1 MNISVF
7 KSLYKSDDVP
17 FEVDVLKVLARI
29 KNGTSKD
36 KILKIRKMK
45 DCEEKKNLKNSLLSI
60 LFNGTFSA
68 RNDNS
73 LIEHSGLC
81 ILDFDKY
88 ESEEKQNQEREKL
101 MKCQFVFSVF
111 ESPSGNGLKALIRI
125 PQCDKE
131 THKRYFKSFGEYINS
146 DYFDFKNSNL
156 SRVCFESYDPN
167 LYINENAIVWDKLTE
182 EEGHSVF
189 ERNPILPLTDEDEII
204 RRLLKW
210 WDNKFGFKT
219 GDRNNNLFILAN
231 ALCEYGISQDY
242 AFNYVLANVIYGD
255 FSENEL
261 LTLFKSAYKR
271 ATFNSKYFED
281 INKID
286 RIKSNLSK
294 GISKKDIANLLKI
307 DETIIDEVK
316 EINDDDDFWTKFEDK
331 KGNITIKI
339 DSLKYKYWL
348 ERKGFKKYYPESAT
362 NPTFV
367 HIKSNKVTQ
376 SSVDIIKDIVLKF
389 LLDRNEIE
397 VFNFCS
403 KSAQLFSD
411 YYLTMLES
419 IDLKMIKDSRNEA
432 FIPFQ
437 NGVVKITKN
446 KVDLIDFIDVD
457 GYIWENQIIN
467 RDFVKSDDIENDFKN
482 MVEKVS
488 ADDSKRINALEHT
501 LGYLIHSFKDKTD
514 QKAIII
520 NDQEIDD
527 NPNGGSG
534 KSLMISALSNFKK
547 VVKIDGKSFDSKK
560 GDFVYQRVTLDTQIL
575 AFDDVKKNFDFEQ
588 LFSIIT
594 EGIAIN
600 RKNKDEVFIPFERS
614 PKIIITT
621 NYVINGS
628 GTSHDRRRHEIEF
641 FQYFNGKRNPLT
653 EYGRLLFDSWESSD
667 WIKFDNYMISNL
679 QKFLKNGL
687 VESVSINADIKRLI
701 QSTNKDFYDWV
712 IDGNLPENVRV
723 YNTEIMAKFTNE
735 YKNYNLMNSK
745 TFLKWIHEYCKFND
759 YEIVKDK
766 DHIGRFFQINTNN
779 KEQDEEIPF

>member
-17 FEVDVLKVLARI
+17 FEVDVFKIFDRI

-45 DCEEKKNLKNSLLSI
+45 DCEAKKQLKNSLIAI
-60 LFNGTFSA
+60 LFNGTFSQ

-81 ILDFDKY
+81 ILDFDNY
-88 ESEEKQNQEREKL
+88 ESEEAKQQEREKL
-101 MKCQFVFSVF
+101 MQCEFVFAVF
-111 ESPSGNGLKALIRI
+111 ESPSGNGLKALIKI
-125 PQCDKE
+125 PKCDKE

-146 DYFDFKNSNL
+146 DYFDFKNSNV

-167 LYINENAIVWDKLTE
+167 IYINGNCSIWDKLNE
-182 EEGHSVF
+182 DEGFSVF
-189 ERNPILPLTDEDEII
+189 ERQPLLALEDEDEII

-210 WDNKFGFKT
+210 WDSKFGFKT
-219 GDRNNNLFILAN
+219 GERNNNLFILAMT
-231 ALCEYGISQDY
+231 LCEFGINQDY
-242 AFNYVLANVIYGD
+242 AFNYILANVVHGD
-255 FSENEL
+255 FSETEL

-281 INKID
+281 TKKIE
-286 RIKSNLSK
+286 RVKQNLSK
-294 GISKKDIANLLKI
+294 GTPKSDIANLLKI
-307 DETIIDEVK
+307 DEAIIDEII
-316 EINDDDDFWTKFEDK
+316 EINEDDDFWVKNEDK
-331 KGNITIKI
+331 KGNVFVKI
-339 DSLKYKYWL
+339 DSLKYKYFL
-348 ERKGFKKYYPESAT
+348 ERKGFKKYYPEQAT

-367 HIKSNKVTQ
+367 HIKSNKVIQ
-376 SSVDIIKDIVLKF
+376 SSVDIIKDVVLKY
-389 LLDRNEIE
+389 LLERNEID

-403 KSAQLFSD
+403 KSAQLFSEN
-411 YYLTMLES
+411 YLTMLES
-419 IDLKMIKDSRNEA
+419 IDLNMIKDSRTEA

-446 KVDLIDFIDVD
+446 KVELIDFIDVD

-467 RDFVKSDDIENDFKN
+467 RDFVKSEDIENDFKD
-482 MVEKVS
+482 MVAKVS
-488 ADDSKRINALEHT
+488 ANDPKRINALEHT

-547 VVKIDGKSFDSKK
+547 VVKIDGKSFDAKK
-560 GDFVYQRVTLDTQIL
+560 GDFIYQRVTLDTQVL

-600 RKNKDEVFIPFERS
+600 RKNKDEIFIPFERS
-614 PKIIITT
+614 PKIVITT

-641 FQYFNGKRNPLT
+641 YQYFNGKRNPLT
-653 EYGRLLFDSWESSD
+653 EYGRLLFDSWSD
-667 WIKFDNYMISNL
+667 EDWTKFDNYMIANL

-687 VESVSINADIKRLI
+687 VESVSINADIKRFI
-701 QSTNKDFYDWV
+701 QATNKDFYDWV
-712 IDGNLPENVRV
+712 EEGNLFENVRI
-723 YNTEIMAKFTNE
+723 YNTEIIAKFTNE
-735 YKNYNLMNSK
+735 YKSYSLITSK
-745 TFLKWIHEYCKFND
+745 SFLKWIHEYCKFKGF
-759 YEIVKDK
+759 EIEKDK
-766 DHIGRFFQINTNN
+766 DHIGRYFIIKSNNEITN
-779 KEQDEEIPF
+779 EIPF

>member
-88 ESEEKQNQEREKL
+88 ESVEKQNQEREKL
-101 MKCQFVFSVF
+101 MNCEFVFSVF

-231 ALCEYGISQDY
+231 ALCEYGINQDY
-242 AFNYVLANVIYGD
+242 AFNYVLANVIFGD

-339 DSLKYKYWL
+339 DSLKYKYFL

-766 DHIGRFFQINTNN
+766 DHVGRYFQINTNN
-779 KEQDEEIPF
+779 KEQEEEIPF

>member
-36 KILKIRKMK
+36 KILKIRNLS

-88 ESEEKQNQEREKL
+88 ESEDKQNQEREKL
-101 MKCQFVFSVF
+101 MNCKFVFSVF

-131 THKRYFKSFGEYINS
+131 THKRYFKSFGEFINS

-231 ALCEYGISQDY
+231 ALCEYGINQDY
-242 AFNYVLANVIYGD
+242 AFNYVLANVIFGD

-316 EINDDDDFWTKFEDK
+316 EINDDDDFWNKFEDK

-446 KVDLIDFIDVD
+446 KVELIDFIDVD

-467 RDFVKSDDIENDFKN
+467 RDFVKSEDIENDFKN
-482 MVEKVS
+482 MVAKVS

-667 WIKFDNYMISNL
+667 WIKFDNYMIANL

-712 IDGNLPENVRV
+712 TDGNLPENIRV
-723 YNTEIMAKFTNE
+723 YNTEIMAKFTTE

-745 TFLKWIHEYCKFND
+745 TFLKWINEYCKFND
-759 YEIVKDK
+759 YEITKDK
-766 DHIGRFFQINTNN
+766 DHVGRYFQIITNN
-779 KEQDEEIPF
+779 IENDEVPF

>member
-36 KILKIRKMK
+36 KILKIRKMP

-88 ESEEKQNQEREKL
+88 ESIEKQNQEREKL
-101 MKCQFVFSVF
+101 INCEFVFSVF

-131 THKRYFKSFGEYINS
+131 THKRYFKSFGEFIES

-167 LYINENAIVWDKLTE
+167 LYINENAIIWDKLTE

-189 ERNPILPLTDEDEII
+189 ERNPILPLTNEDEII

-210 WDNKFGFKT
+210 WDNKFGYKP
-219 GDRNNNLFILAN
+219 GERNNNLFILAN
-231 ALCEYGISQDY
+231 ALCEFGISQDY
-242 AFNYVLANVIYGD
+242 AFNYVLANVVFGD

-281 INKID
+281 VNKID
-286 RIKSNLSK
+286 RIKQNLSK
-294 GISKKDIANLLKI
+294 GIPKKDIANLLKI

-316 EINDDDDFWTKFEDK
+316 EINEDCDFWNKFEDK
-331 KGNITIKI
+331 KGNVTIKI

-376 SSVDIIKDIVLKF
+376 SSTDIIKDVVLKF

-419 IDLKMIKDSRNEA
+419 IDLKMIKDTRNEA

-488 ADDSKRINALEHT
+488 ADDKKRINALEHT

-653 EYGRLLFDSWESSD
+653 EYGRLLFDSWESID

-701 QSTNKDFYDWV
+701 QSTNKDFYDW
-712 IDGNLPENVRV
+712 ITDGNLPENIRV

-745 TFLKWIHEYCKFND
+745 TFLKWINEYCKFND
-759 YEIVKDK
+759 FEITKDK
-766 DHIGRFFQINTNN
+766 DHVGRYFQIITNN
-779 KEQDEEIPF
+779 KEDDEVPF

>member
-36 KILKIRKMK
+36 KIIKIRKMN

-88 ESEEKQNQEREKL
+88 ESIEKQNEEREKL
-101 MKCQFVFSVF
+101 MKCEFVFSVF

-125 PQCDKE
+125 PKCDKE
-131 THKRYFKSFGEYINS
+131 THKRYFKSFGEYFES

-167 LYINENAIVWDKLTE
+167 LYINEEAKVWEKLTE

-210 WDNKFGFKT
+210 WDSKFGFKS
-219 GDRNNNLFILAN
+219 GERNNNLFILAN
-231 ALCEYGISQDY
+231 ALCEYGINQDY
-242 AFNYVLANVIYGD
+242 AFNYVNANVVFGD

-281 INKID
+281 INKIE

-294 GISKKDIANLLKI
+294 GIPKKDIANLLKI

-331 KGNITIKI
+331 KGTITIKI

-348 ERKGFKKYYPESAT
+348 ERKGFKKYYPETAT

-376 SSVDIIKDIVLKF
+376 SSVDIIKDVVLKF
-389 LLDRNEIE
+389 LLERNEIE

-419 IDLKMIKDSRNEA
+419 IELKMIKDSRHEA
-432 FIPFQ
+432 LIPFQ

-446 KVDLIDFIDVD
+446 KVELIDFIDVD

-467 RDFVKSDDIENDFKN
+467 RDFVESKDIDNDFKN
-482 MVEKVS
+482 MVAKVS
-488 ADDSKRINALEHT
+488 AHDEKRINALEHT

-560 GDFVYQRVTLDTQIL
+560 SDFVYQRVRLDTQIL

-653 EYGRLLFDSWESSD
+653 EYGRLLFDSWENSD
-667 WIKFDNYMISNL
+667 WIKFDNYMVSNL

-712 IDGNLPENVRV
+712 TDGNLPENVRV
-723 YNTEIMAKFTNE
+723 YNTEIMSKFTNE
-735 YKNYNLMNSK
+735 YKSFNLMNSK

-759 YEIVKDK
+759 YEIAKDK
-766 DHIGRFFQINTNN
+766 DHVGRYFQINTGN
-779 KEQDEEIPF
+779 KDNEEIPF

>member
-1 MNISVF
+1 
-7 KSLYKSDDVP
+7 
-17 FEVDVLKVLARI
+17 
-29 KNGTSKD
+29 
-36 KILKIRKMK
+36 
-45 DCEEKKNLKNSLLSI
+45 
-60 LFNGTFSA
+60 
-68 RNDNS
+68 
-73 LIEHSGLC
+73 
-81 ILDFDKY
+81 
-88 ESEEKQNQEREKL
+88 
-101 MKCQFVFSVF
+101 
-111 ESPSGNGLKALIRI
+111 
-125 PQCDKE
+125 
-131 THKRYFKSFGEYINS
+131 
-146 DYFDFKNSNL
+146 
-156 SRVCFESYDPN
+156 
-167 LYINENAIVWDKLTE
+167 
-182 EEGHSVF
+182 
-189 ERNPILPLTDEDEII
+189 
-204 RRLLKW
+204 
-210 WDNKFGFKT
+210 
-219 GDRNNNLFILAN
+219 
-231 ALCEYGISQDY
+231 
-242 AFNYVLANVIYGD
+242 
-255 FSENEL
+255 
-261 LTLFKSAYKR
+261 
-271 ATFNSKYFED
+271 
-281 INKID
+281 
-286 RIKSNLSK
+286 
-294 GISKKDIANLLKI
+294 LLKI
-307 DETIIDEVK
+307 DETIIDELK
-316 EINDDDDFWTKFEDK
+316 EINDDDDFWIKYEDK
-331 KGNITIKI
+331 KGNVTIKI

-376 SSVDIIKDIVLKF
+376 SSVDIIKDVVLKF
-389 LLDRNEIE
+389 LLERNEIE

-403 KSAQLFSD
+403 KSAQLFGY

-419 IDLKMIKDSRNEA
+419 IDLKMIKDSRTEA

-446 KVDLIDFIDVD
+446 KVELIDFIDVD

-467 RDFVKSDDIENDFKN
+467 RDFVKSEDIENDFKD
-482 MVEKVS
+482 MVAKVS
-488 ADDSKRINALEHT
+488 ANDPKRINALEHT

-547 VVKIDGKSFDSKK
+547 VLKIDGKSFDSQKS
-560 GDFVYQRVTLDTQIL
+560 DFVYQRVALDTQIL

-594 EGIAIN
+594 EGITIN
-600 RKNKDEVFIPFERS
+600 RKNKDEIFIPFERS

-653 EYGRLLFDSWESSD
+653 EYGRLLFDSWEAND

-712 IDGNLPENVRV
+712 TDGNLPENVRV

-735 YKNYNLMNSK
+735 YKSFGMMNSK

-759 YEIVKDK
+759 YEIDKDK
-766 DHIGRFFQINTNN
+766 DHVGRFFVIKTNN
-779 KEQDEEIPF
+779 KDNEEVPF

>member
-36 KILKIRKMK
+36 KILKIRKMN
-45 DCEEKKNLKNSLLSI
+45 DCDEKKNLKNSLLSI

-88 ESEEKQNQEREKL
+88 ESIEKQNEERQKL
-101 MKCQFVFSVF
+101 MNCEFVFSVF

-125 PQCDKE
+125 PKCDKE
-131 THKRYFKSFGEYINS
+131 MHKRYFKSFGEFIES

-156 SRVCFESYDPN
+156 SRVCFESYDPE
-167 LYINENAIVWDKLTE
+167 LYINEEAKVWEKLTE

-210 WDNKFGFKT
+210 WDSKFGFKA
-219 GDRNNNLFILAN
+219 GERNNNLFILAN
-231 ALCEYGISQDY
+231 ALCEYGINQDY
-242 AFNYVLANVIYGD
+242 AFNYVNANVVFGD

-281 INKID
+281 VNKIE

-316 EINDDDDFWTKFEDK
+316 EINDDDDFWNKFEDK
-331 KGNITIKI
+331 KGNVTIKI

-376 SSVDIIKDIVLKF
+376 SSVDIIKDVVLKF
-389 LLDRNEIE
+389 LLERNEIE

-437 NGVVKITKN
+437 NGIVKITKN

-467 RDFVKSDDIENDFKN
+467 RDFVESKDIDNDFKS
-482 MVEKVS
+482 MVAKVS
-488 ADDSKRINALEHT
+488 ADDQKRINALEHT

-600 RKNKDEVFIPFERS
+600 RKNKDEIFIPFERS

-653 EYGRLLFDSWESSD
+653 EYGRLLFDSWEIED

-679 QKFLKNGL
+679 KKFLKNGL

-735 YKNYNLMNSK
+735 YKSFGLMNSK

-759 YEIVKDK
+759 YEIIKEK
-766 DHIGRFFQINTNN
+766 DHVGRYFQINTNN
-779 KEQDEEIPF
+779 IEDEEVPF

>member
-17 FEVDVLKVLARI
+17 FEVDVIKVLTRI

-73 LIEHSGLC
+73 LVEHSGLC

-88 ESEEKQNQEREKL
+88 ETIEKQNEEREKL
-101 MKCQFVFSVF
+101 INCKYVFSVF

-125 PQCDKE
+125 PQCDKD
-131 THKRYFKSFGEYINS
+131 THKRYFKSFGEYIKS
-146 DYFDFKNSNL
+146 DYFDFKNSNV
-156 SRVCFESYDPN
+156 SRVCFESYDPDI
-167 LYINENAIVWDKLTE
+167 YINENAKVWDKLTE

-210 WDNKFGFKT
+210 WDTKFGFKS
-219 GDRNNNLFILAN
+219 GERNNNLFILAN
-231 ALCEYGISQDY
+231 ALCEYGINQDY
-242 AFNYVLANVIYGD
+242 AFNYVLANVVYGD

-286 RIKSNLSK
+286 RIKQNLSK
-294 GISKKDIANLLKI
+294 GIPKKDIANLLKI
-307 DETIIDEVK
+307 DETIIDEIK
-316 EINDDDDFWTKFEDK
+316 EINDDDDFWNKFEDK

-376 SSVDIIKDIVLKF
+376 SSTDIIKDVVLKF
-389 LLDRNEIE
+389 LLERNEIE

-419 IDLKMIKDSRNEA
+419 IDLKMIKDTRNEA

-446 KVDLIDFIDVD
+446 KVELIDFIDVD

-467 RDFVKSDDIENDFKN
+467 RDFVKSEDIENDFKN

-488 ADDSKRINALEHT
+488 ADDPKRINALEHT
-501 LGYLIHSFKDKTD
+501 LGYLIHSYKDKTD

-600 RKNKDEVFIPFERS
+600 RKNKDEVFISFERS
-614 PKIIITT
+614 PKIVITT

-641 FQYFNGKRNPLT
+641 YQYFNGKRNPLT
-653 EYGRLLFDSWESSD
+653 EYGRLLFDSWENED
-667 WIKFDNYMISNL
+667 WIRFDNYMISNL

-701 QSTNKDFYDWV
+701 Q
-712 IDGNLPENVRV
+712 
-723 YNTEIMAKFTNE
+723 
-735 YKNYNLMNSK
+735 
-745 TFLKWIHEYCKFND
+745 
-759 YEIVKDK
+759 
-766 DHIGRFFQINTNN
+766 
-779 KEQDEEIPF
+779 

>member
-17 FEVDVLKVLARI
+17 FEVDVIKVLTRI

-73 LIEHSGLC
+73 LVEHSGLC

-88 ESEEKQNQEREKL
+88 ETIEKKNQEREKL
-101 MKCQFVFSVF
+101 MNCEFVFSVF

-125 PQCDKE
+125 PQCDKD
-131 THKRYFKSFGEYINS
+131 THKRYFKSFGEFIQS
-146 DYFDFKNSNL
+146 DYFDFKNSNV
-156 SRVCFESYDPN
+156 SRVCFESYDPDI
-167 LYINENAIVWDKLTE
+167 YINENAKIWDKLTE

-210 WDNKFGFKT
+210 WDTKFGFKS
-219 GDRNNNLFILAN
+219 GERNNNLFILAN
-231 ALCEYGISQDY
+231 ALCEYGINQDY
-242 AFNYVLANVIYGD
+242 AFNYVNNNVVFGD

-286 RIKSNLSK
+286 RIKQNLSK
-294 GISKKDIANLLKI
+294 GIPKKDIANLLKI
-307 DETIIDEVK
+307 DETIIDEIK

-348 ERKGFKKYYPESAT
+348 ERKGFKKYYPEQAT

-376 SSVDIIKDIVLKF
+376 SSTDIIKDVVLKF
-389 LLDRNEIE
+389 LLERNEIE

-419 IDLKMIKDSRNEA
+419 IDLKMIKDTKNEA

-446 KVDLIDFIDVD
+446 KVELIDFIDVD

-467 RDFVKSDDIENDFKN
+467 RDFIESKDIENDFKN

-488 ADDSKRINALEHT
+488 ADDPKRINALEHT
-501 LGYLIHSFKDKTD
+501 LGYLIHSYKDKTD

-560 GDFVYQRVTLDTQIL
+560 GDFVYQRVTLDTQVL

-600 RKNKDEVFIPFERS
+600 RKNKDEIFIPFERS
-614 PKIIITT
+614 PKIVITT

-641 FQYFNGKRNPLT
+641 YQYFNGKRNPLT
-653 EYGRLLFDSWESSD
+653 EYGRLLFDSWQIED

-687 VESVSINADIKRLI
+687 VESVSINADIKRFI

-712 IDGNLPENVRV
+712 SEGNLYENTRI
-723 YNTEIMAKFTNE
+723 YNTEIIAKFTNE
-735 YKNYNLMNSK
+735 YKSYGLMTSK
-745 TFLKWIHEYCKFND
+745 TFIKWVNEYCKFKGF
-759 YEIVKDK
+759 ELSKDK
-766 DHIGRFFQINTNN
+766 DHLGRYFIINSEN
-779 KEQDEEIPF
+779 KEINEIPF

>member
-29 KNGTSKD
+29 KTGTSKD
-36 KILKIRKMK
+36 KILKIRKMN

-88 ESEEKQNQEREKL
+88 ESIEKQNEERQKL
-101 MKCQFVFSVF
+101 MNCEFVFSVF

-131 THKRYFKSFGEYINS
+131 THKRYFKSFGEFIDS

-156 SRVCFESYDPN
+156 SRVCFESYDPD
-167 LYINENAIVWDKLTE
+167 LYINEQAKVWDKLTE

-210 WDNKFGFKT
+210 WDNKFGFKA
-219 GDRNNNLFILAN
+219 GERNNNLFILAN

-242 AFNYVLANVIYGD
+242 AFNYVNANVVFGD

-281 INKID
+281 INKIE
-286 RIKSNLSK
+286 RIKANLSK
-294 GISKKDIANLLKI
+294 GIPKKDIANLLKI

-316 EINDDDDFWTKFEDK
+316 EINDDDDFWIKYEDK
-331 KGNITIKI
+331 KGNVTIKI

-376 SSVDIIKDIVLKF
+376 SSVDIIKDVVLKF
-389 LLDRNEIE
+389 LLERNEIE

-403 KSAQLFSD
+403 KSAQLFGD

-419 IDLKMIKDSRNEA
+419 IDLKMIKDSRHEA

-446 KVDLIDFIDVD
+446 KVELIDFIDVD

-467 RDFVKSDDIENDFKN
+467 RDFVKSNEIENDFKN
-482 MVEKVS
+482 MVAKVS
-488 ADDSKRINALEHT
+488 ADDKKRIDALEHT

-600 RKNKDEVFIPFERS
+600 RKNKDEIFIPFERS

-653 EYGRLLFDSWESSD
+653 EYGRLLFDSWELND

-712 IDGNLPENVRV
+712 TDGNLPENVRV

-735 YKNYNLMNSK
+735 YKSFGMMNSK

-759 YEIVKDK
+759 YEIDKDK
-766 DHIGRFFQINTNN
+766 DHVGRFFVIKTNN
-779 KEQDEEIPF
+779 KDNEEVPF

>member
-101 MKCQFVFSVF
+101 MNCEFVFSVF

-131 THKRYFKSFGEYINS
+131 THKRYFKSFGEFINS

-242 AFNYVLANVIYGD
+242 AFNYVLANVIFGD

-766 DHIGRFFQINTNN
+766 DHVGRYFQINTNN

>member
-36 KILKIRKMK
+36 KILKIRKMN

-88 ESEEKQNQEREKL
+88 ESIEKQNQEREKL
-101 MKCQFVFSVF
+101 MNCEFVFSVF

-131 THKRYFKSFGEYINS
+131 THKRYFKSFGEFIES

-189 ERNPILPLTDEDEII
+189 ERNPILPLTNEDEII

-210 WDNKFGFKT
+210 WDNKFGYKQ
-219 GDRNNNLFILAN
+219 GERNNNLFILAN
-231 ALCEYGISQDY
+231 ALCEFGISQDY
-242 AFNYVLANVIYGD
+242 AFNYVLANVVFSD

-281 INKID
+281 VNKID
-286 RIKSNLSK
+286 RIKQNLSK
-294 GISKKDIANLLKI
+294 GIPKKDIANLLKI

-316 EINDDDDFWTKFEDK
+316 EINDDDDFWNKFEDK
-331 KGNITIKI
+331 KGNVTIKI

-389 LLDRNEIE
+389 LLDRNEID

-482 MVEKVS
+482 MVAKVS

-653 EYGRLLFDSWESSD
+653 EYGRLLFDSWEAID
-667 WIKFDNYMISNL
+667 WIKFDNYMIANL

-712 IDGNLPENVRV
+712 TDGNLPENIRV
-723 YNTEIMAKFTNE
+723 YNTEIMAKFTTE

-745 TFLKWIHEYCKFND
+745 TFLKWINEYCKFND
-759 YEIVKDK
+759 YEITKDK
-766 DHIGRFFQINTNN
+766 DHVGRYFQIITNN
-779 KEQDEEIPF
+779 KEDDEVPF

>member
-17 FEVDVLKVLARI
+17 FEVDVFKIFDRI

-45 DCEEKKNLKNSLLSI
+45 DCEAKKQLKNSLIAI
-60 LFNGTFSA
+60 LFNGTFSQ

-81 ILDFDKY
+81 ILDFDNY
-88 ESEEKQNQEREKL
+88 ESEEAKQQEREKL
-101 MKCQFVFSVF
+101 MQCEFVFAVF
-111 ESPSGNGLKALIRI
+111 ESPSGNGLKALIKI
-125 PQCDKE
+125 PKCDKE
-131 THKRYFKSFGEYINS
+131 THKRYFKSFGEYIDS
-146 DYFDFKNSNL
+146 DYFDFKNSNV

-167 LYINENAIVWDKLTE
+167 IYINGNCSIWDKLNE
-182 EEGHSVF
+182 DEGFSVF
-189 ERNPILPLTDEDEII
+189 ERQPLLALEDEDEII

-210 WDNKFGFKT
+210 WDSKFGFKT
-219 GDRNNNLFILAN
+219 GERNNNLFILALT
-231 ALCEYGISQDY
+231 LCEFGINQDY
-242 AFNYVLANVIYGD
+242 AFNYILANVVHGD
-255 FSENEL
+255 FSETEL

-281 INKID
+281 TKKIE
-286 RIKSNLSK
+286 RVKQNLSK
-294 GISKKDIANLLKI
+294 GTPKSDIANLLKI
-307 DETIIDEVK
+307 DEAIIDEII
-316 EINDDDDFWTKFEDK
+316 EINEDDDFWIKNEDK
-331 KGNITIKI
+331 KGNVFVKI
-339 DSLKYKYWL
+339 DSLKYKYFL
-348 ERKGFKKYYPESAT
+348 ERKGFKKYYPEQAT

-367 HIKSNKVTQ
+367 HIKSNKVIQ
-376 SSVDIIKDIVLKF
+376 SSVDIIKDVVLKY
-389 LLDRNEIE
+389 LLERNEID

-403 KSAQLFSD
+403 KSAQLFSEN
-411 YYLTMLES
+411 YLTMLES
-419 IDLKMIKDSRNEA
+419 IDLNMIKDSRTEA

-446 KVDLIDFIDVD
+446 KVELIDFIDVD

-467 RDFVKSDDIENDFKN
+467 RDFVKSEDIENDFKD
-482 MVEKVS
+482 MVAKVS
-488 ADDSKRINALEHT
+488 ANDPKRINALEHT

-547 VVKIDGKSFDSKK
+547 VVKIDGKSFDAKK
-560 GDFVYQRVTLDTQIL
+560 GDFIYQRVTLDTQVL

-600 RKNKDEVFIPFERS
+600 RKNKDEIFIPFERS
-614 PKIIITT
+614 PKIVITT

-641 FQYFNGKRNPLT
+641 YQYFNGKRNPLT
-653 EYGRLLFDSWESSD
+653 EYGRLLFDSWSD
-667 WIKFDNYMISNL
+667 EDWTKFDNYMISNL

-687 VESVSINADIKRLI
+687 VESVSINADIKRFI
-701 QSTNKDFYDWV
+701 QATNKDFYDWV
-712 IDGNLPENVRV
+712 EEGNLFENIRI
-723 YNTEIMAKFTNE
+723 YNTEIIAKFTNE
-735 YKNYNLMNSK
+735 YKSYSLITSK
-745 TFLKWIHEYCKFND
+745 SFLKWIHEYCKFKGF
-759 YEIVKDK
+759 EIEKDK
-766 DHIGRFFQINTNN
+766 DHLGRYFTIKSNNEITN
-779 KEQDEEIPF
+779 EIPF